1 MKPII
6 IPSIEDVTLPG
17 VLFALGDPTRLQIA
31 LNLFNSNDALT
42 CMAAVEGIDGLAI
55 SSRSHH
61 FGILRQTGIIRSEK
75 KGRETYN
82 SLRVQE
88 LEAKF
93 PNVLMSILKSANS
106 NNED

>member
-6 IPSIEDVTLPG
+6 MPSIEDVTLPG
-17 VLFALGDPTRLQIA
+17 ILYALGDPTRLQIA
-31 LNLFNSNDALT
+31 LNLFNSHNALT
-42 CMAAVEGIDGLAI
+42 CMAAVAGIDDLAV

-61 FGILRQTGIIRSEK
+61 FGILRQTGIIHSEK

-82 SLRVQE
+82 SLRIQE

-93 PNVLMSILKSANS
+93 PHVVMSILKSAN
-106 NNED
+106 NKNDN